1 MWSIFF
7 PPLTKLSRLATFFRQ
22 LAAFLVREVKRLGP
36 LPRYIRS
43 IERTLVAKLI
53 IQIDRQLRDE
63 SIK

>member
-1 MWSIFF
+1 VEYIFSSSNQTQ
-7 PPLTKLSRLATFFRQ
+7 PTCDFFRQ
-22 LAAFLVREVKRLGP
+22 LAAFLVREVKRLDP